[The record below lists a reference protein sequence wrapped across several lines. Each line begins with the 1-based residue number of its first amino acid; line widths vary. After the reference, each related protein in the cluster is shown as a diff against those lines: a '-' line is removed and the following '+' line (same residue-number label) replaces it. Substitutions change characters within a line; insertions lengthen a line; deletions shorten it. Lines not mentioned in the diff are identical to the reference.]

1 MLSPLPRPPTST
13 RCSRPSKFLV
23 MSLPPSLAPDDAGC
37 VLYIKHMVCSRGIR
51 VVRRELESLG
61 LRVLDVRLGAA
72 TVVSLDGQLDWARIR
87 LALAAAGFALLESP
101 TQALVDRVKLAVAG
115 LLRRA
120 VTLRHRELIP
130 TLAREMGLDSRR
142 LHAAFAQLPGH
153 ESLISYITS
162 QRLAY
167 AQELLA
173 TSRLDIGRIA
183 RQLGYGSL
191 AHFSGQF
198 RRFAQCS
205 PSAYRQ
211 QVALVQSID

>member
-1 MLSPLPRPPTST
+1 
-13 RCSRPSKFLV
+13 
-23 MSLPPSLAPDDAGC
+23 
-37 VLYIKHMVCSRGIR
+37 VLYIKHMVCTRGIR
-51 VVRRELESLG
+51 MVRRELEGLG
-61 LRVLDVRLGAA
+61 LRVLEVHLGAA
-72 TVVSLDGQLDWARIR
+72 TVAAPAEQLDWVRIR
-87 LALAAAGFALLESP
+87 QALATAGFALLESP
-101 TQALVDRVKLAVAG
+101 TQALVEQVKLAVAG
-115 LLRRA
+115 LLRRSD
-120 VTLRHRELIP
+120 TLRHRDFIP
-130 TLAREMGLDSRR
+130 ALARELSLDRRR

-153 ESLISYITS
+153 ESLISYITG

-183 RQLGYGSL
+183 RLLGYGSL

-211 QVALVQSID
+211 RLEVSAVKQ